1 MLSHPFL
8 GQPTFPFLKKSSME
22 NNEGRGT
29 PSNCTLKINFDSQ
42 HRGVWIIQYLRHFV
56 VVGNCPN

>member
-42 HRGVWIIQYLRHFV
+42 HRGVWIIQY
-56 VVGNCPN
+56 